1 MLELLTPEQKSY
13 LIGFLQ
19 GDGHHSESTRNRGK
33 ISIEI
38 SDRDIDILDKLE
50 EILSSYIKVSRS
62 HRTRKTNFSE
72 CASLCSLTLFDWAF
86 RIEIKEFVPVGK
98 KSEIIKPPNTEYN
111 DKHYIR
117 GLIDADGSLGFK
129 KTGEPF
135 LSLVTSSESIKEY
148 IVDSIKKVIGVEKR
162 LNRNKRDNV
171 YNIGVGNEDAMLYS
185 EWLYEDAT
193 IFLNRKRDK
202 YKEIQKWVRILR
214 PKRPENH
221 KKWLDW
227 EDIVVFSDK
236 TIEDKCLLLSRSS
249 QSVKMRY
256 WRLKQ
261 HNK

>member
-50 EILSSYIKVSRS
+50 EILSNYIKVSRS

-72 CASLCSLTLFDWAF
+72 YASLCTLTLFDWAF
-86 RIEIKEFVPVGK
+86 RVEIREFVPVGK
-98 KSEIIKPPNTEYN
+98 KSEIIKPPTAEYN

-148 IVDSIKKVIGVEKR
+148 IVDSIKNVVGADKR
-162 LNRNKRDNV
+162 NNRNKRDNV
-171 YNIGVGNEDAMLYS
+171 YNIVLLSEDAVEYTK
-185 EWLYEDAT
+185 WLYEDAS
-193 IFLNRKRDK
+193 IYLNRK
-202 YKEIQKWVRILR
+202 YNNYLEMGCWVRIVS
-214 PKRPENH
+214 KRPGRR
-221 KKWLDW
+221 KAWLSY
-227 EDIVVFSDK
+227 EDGIVLSD
-236 TIEDKCLLLSRSS
+236 TSLGNKCLVLERSPS
-249 QSVKMRY
+249 SIKTRL